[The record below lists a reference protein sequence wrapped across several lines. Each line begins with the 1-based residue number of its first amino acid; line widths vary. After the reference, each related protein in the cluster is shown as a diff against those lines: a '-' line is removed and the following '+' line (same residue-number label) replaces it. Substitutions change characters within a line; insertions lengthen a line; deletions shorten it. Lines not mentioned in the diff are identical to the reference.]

1 LCTDIYSQWY
11 FLSDMHTAIQLE
23 HMKAYVGVYGRKTLE
38 HLKETGYESV
48 NYINMGQD
56 KGQ

>member
-1 LCTDIYSQWY
+1 
-11 FLSDMHTAIQLE
+11 MHTAIQLE